1 MLRRGPMAESD
12 DLERD
17 LRARLGATKM
27 LMANAP
33 DSSTKANISAI
44 QAAAI
49 SESTRSSTTSSLG
62 AQAASDLMTTATGV
76 GFTARDL
83 SAVVESLTA
92 ATKKGADTKEK
103 KERKERNKM
112 QDFRSVLGFFTDVE
126 WTAMQEAEHSREVRE
141 ILFSRMFMLGAR
153 NPTEPTKRLLT
164 SCLLTLTEDM
174 NHPISKDKKV
184 KTMDTLKIAWLSYVR
199 NAQDPIEHI
208 TVLPSSPRKYAEQY
222 PAMSANAYPNG
233 VLPVV
238 SKIDPSTIETLA
250 ATFNSRGNMPT
261 LYKHDEVPILHLAG
275 GDLHQQV
282 QAFGNSLAV
291 EVQRQGARQDRMLEV
306 LMERA
311 SDKRLRCE
319 RFDNNFLMRGSRN
332 LPIEDGRMQFKRFRS
347 VSSEL
352 AITDGDDPEAI
363 RRHAATAAQ
372 QALPPPLPPAATPA
386 TPPATAPSTPQLAAA
401 PAAAAAPTAVDLLN
415 KLEERDVQKKLQAK
429 IAKAKAKVDEAR
441 LAKAKAHVEE
451 DEKAKDSE
459 REEQP
464 KAKGKVKAKA
474 KAKEAM
480 SDLKVI
486 KAKAMAA
493 MREDPK
499 AAKSAAKEA
508 KSADPKAAKS
518 AAKERAAVAKT
529 PDKPAKAKG
538 GHKLTPGKAAKPS
551 LEPGR
556 ALYEVEMT
564 RSNLQVR
571 IPKTCGG
578 FLNKG
583 FRWGSPS
590 AGRKYNNLA
599 AAQEAANKW
608 VAHGCMYVPP

>member
-33 DSSTKANISAI
+33 DSSTKASISAI

-62 AQAASDLMTTATGV
+62 AQAASDLMTTATCV

-83 SAVVESLTA
+83 SAVVESLNA

-126 WTAMQEAEHSREVRE
+126 WTAMQEAEHSSEVRE
-141 ILFSRMFMLGAR
+141 IIFSRMFMLGAR

-164 SCLLTLTEDM
+164 SRLLTLTEDI
-174 NHPISKDKKV
+174 NRPISKDKKV

-199 NAQDPIEHI
+199 NAQDPSEHI
-208 TVLPSSPRKYAEQY
+208 LVLPPSPRKYAEQY

-238 SKIDPSTIETLA
+238 SKIDPSTIESLA
-250 ATFNSRGNMPT
+250 ATFNSRGNLPT
-261 LYKHDEVPILHLAG
+261 LYKHDEVPTINLAG
-275 GDLHQQV
+275 GALHQQV
-282 QAFGNSLAV
+282 QAFGNSLAA
-291 EVQRQGARQDRMLEV
+291 ETPRQGARQDRMLEV
-306 LMERA
+306 LMERE
-311 SDKRLRCE
+311 SLDGNKRLRCDSE
-319 RFDNNFLMRGSRN
+319 LFGNHFPMRGSRN
-332 LPIEDGRMQFKRFRS
+332 LPIEVGRMQFKRCRS
-347 VSSEL
+347 ASSEL
-352 AITDGDDPEAI
+352 AITEGDDPEAI

-429 IAKAKAKVDEAR
+429 IAKAKAGVEER
-441 LAKAKAHVEE
+441 LAAAEAQVEAG
-451 DEKAKDSE
+451 EKAKDSK

-464 KAKGKVKAKA
+464 KAKGKGRPP
-474 KAKEAM
+474 E
-480 SDLKVI
+480 
-486 KAKAMAA
+486 
-493 MREDPK
+493 P
-499 AAKSAAKEA
+499 
-508 KSADPKAAKS
+508 
-518 AAKERAAVAKT
+518 T
-529 PDKPAKAKG
+529 AKG
-538 GHKLTPGKAAKPS
+538 KGKL
-551 LEPGR
+551 E
-556 ALYEVEMT
+556 
-564 RSNLQVR
+564 
-571 IPKTCGG
+571 
-578 FLNKG
+578 KG
-583 FRWGSPS
+583 VIFN
-590 AGRKYNNLA
+590 YDF
-599 AAQEAANKW
+599 
-608 VAHGCMYVPP
+608 

>member
-1 MLRRGPMAESD
+1 
-12 DLERD
+12 
-17 LRARLGATKM
+17 M

-33 DSSTKANISAI
+33 DSSTKASISAI

-62 AQAASDLMTTATGV
+62 AQAASDLMTTATDV

-83 SAVVESLTA
+83 SAVVESLNA

-141 ILFSRMFMLGAR
+141 IIFSRMFMLGAR

-184 KTMDTLKIAWLSYVR
+184 KTMDALKIAWLSYVR

-261 LYKHDEVPILHLAG
+261 LYKHDAAPILHLAG

-319 RFDNNFLMRGSRN
+319 RFDNNFLMSGSRN

-352 AITDGDDPEAI
+352 AITEGDDPEAI

-429 IAKAKAKVDEAR
+429 IA
-441 LAKAKAHVEE
+441 
-451 DEKAKDSE
+451 
-459 REEQP
+459 
-464 KAKGKVKAKA
+464 G
-474 KAKEAM
+474 
-480 SDLKVI
+480 
-486 KAKAMAA
+486 
-493 MREDPK
+493 
-499 AAKSAAKEA
+499 
-508 KSADPKAAKS
+508 
-518 AAKERAAVAKT
+518 
-529 PDKPAKAKG
+529 
-538 GHKLTPGKAAKPS
+538 
-551 LEPGR
+551 
-556 ALYEVEMT
+556 
-564 RSNLQVR
+564 
-571 IPKTCGG
+571 
-578 FLNKG
+578 
-583 FRWGSPS
+583 
-590 AGRKYNNLA
+590 
-599 AAQEAANKW
+599 
-608 VAHGCMYVPP
+608 